1 MAIWTV
7 ENPLV
12 DALNALSA
20 DTMVGHLGIKIT
32 EIGDD
37 FLRGT
42 MPVDSRTMQPMRLLH
57 GGASVALAESLGS
70 LAATLCVDTRKY
82 ACVGLEINAN
92 HVRAAREGTVTGTA
106 TPVHIGRRT
115 QIWQIKIENEAG
127 QLICI
132 SRLTLAVI
140 DHPTRPSRNG

>member
-20 DTMVGHLGIKIT
+20 DTMVSHLGIKIT

-140 DHPTRPSRNG
+140 EQ

>member
-20 DTMVGHLGIKIT
+20 DTMVSHLGIKIT

-42 MPVDSRTMQPMRLLH
+42 MPVDSRTVQPMRLLH

>member
-20 DTMVGHLGIKIT
+20 DTMVSHLGIKIT

-42 MPVDSRTMQPMRLLH
+42 MPVDSRTVQPMRLLH

-140 DHPTRPSRNG
+140 EQ